1 MSTTF
6 TVRVTSSAALPF
18 ASLTLYV
25 TAYAPTTAES
35 TLFTIT
41 IVSVISPS

>member
-1 MSTTF
+1 MSTIF
-6 TVRVTSSAALPF
+6 TVRVTSAATLPF

-25 TAYAPTTAES
+25 TAYAPTTAEF
-35 TLFTIT
+35 TLFTAT